1 MNEKRIIY
9 SFEPTREVRK
19 LVRKEMRDRGGKRRG
34 LLREVLND
42 SVRDGLVPLKATK

>member
-1 MNEKRIIY
+1 MNSKRTIY
-9 SFEPTREVRK
+9 SFEPTSEVRR

-42 SVRDGLVPLKATK
+42 SVRAGLNIHKRTN